1 MKKTLEFLKGS
12 VAGRV
17 GVGALAFVLA
27 YTTSGAVN
35 CPMCGYQGLH
45 PWEWGVVVGV

>member
-1 MKKTLEFLKGS
+1 MKKTLELLKRNAAS
-12 VAGRV
+12 RI
-17 GVGALAFVLA
+17 GVGALAFLLA

-45 PWEWGVVVGV
+45 PWEWGVVLGV